1 MAFPDASGRV
11 GESLAYGGG
20 VTPRVTEQ
28 PSVPDCRVLLAVPVD
43 AAGTALL
50 VDAAEHARIDQI
62 RDHDTRRATL
72 TAHALLR
79 MALASQLGRRAA
91 SITLLRRCRTCGSD
105 AHGAPHLGVAGLPAI
120 SLSHTDGLVA
130 VAITD
135 AARVG
140 VDVESL
146 RGVDVAALAGQVW
159 GRGERR
165 ASRMGR
171 SASLQGRDEFF
182 AAWVAK
188 EAVLKARGDGLAVP
202 MTGIDVSR
210 DRVDDPVA
218 GTLDLTRFGTPTHA
232 GCVAVPAGVRVDV
245 GLADGELAD
254 AVRQAEERRD
264 LSR

>member
-50 VDAAEHARIDQI
+50 VDAAEHA
-62 RDHDTRRATL
+62 RRATL

-171 SASLQGRDEFF
+171 SASCR
-182 AAWVAK
+182 
-188 EAVLKARGDGLAVP
+188 
-202 MTGIDVSR
+202 
-210 DRVDDPVA
+210 A
-218 GTLDLTRFGTPTHA
+218 GTSSSPPGW
-232 GCVAVPAGVRVDV
+232 
-245 GLADGELAD
+245 
-254 AVRQAEERRD
+254 RR
-264 LSR
+264 RPC